1 MNVVLTSEVE
11 RNTFDWIMEVFLGIN
26 GARFWAVYSFWIKA
40 I

>member
-11 RNTFDWIMEVFLGIN
+11 RNTFDLVIEDSLGIN
-26 GARFWAVYSFWIKA
+26 GARFWAVYSLTRKA